1 MGVVER
7 GSTERTVSLPAVA
20 PLSSTTTHLARAANV
35 TSAASGAKLLH
46 EMADNEV
53 PDDLRSTRN
62 LLVDYEDEDDPIPK
76 LLSELPRRQLDLLT
90 SLWGKDNVWWC
101 VS

>member
-1 MGVVER
+1 MIVQPL
-7 GSTERTVSLPAVA
+7 TPPSL
-20 PLSSTTTHLARAANV
+20 LAA
-35 TSAASGAKLLH
+35 GWLL
-46 EMADNEV
+46 
-53 PDDLRSTRN
+53 PGCF

-76 LLSELPRRQLDLLT
+76 LLSELPRRQLELLT